1 MFQEEYEKLSTN
13 EKGEFKKIV
22 SHLLAHTYL
31 IREEYNF
38 DADVKVLDQDFI
50 FAERNIEMISE
61 YLSYAGFRVE
71 KDTEYGVIAVSSDN
85 PDNRVSFNKLTTLMI
100 YTLRLIYEEEREKL
114 TLIKEVFTSVG
125 DLINKMITLG
135 AIPKKPSNA
144 EMEKSLRALK
154 KYNLIR
160 KVDGPWSDA
169 HTRMLILPSILF
181 IVTNEQISNLIELV
195 KTKEKDDE
203 EADEIIAD

>member
-1 MFQEEYEKLSTN
+1 MFQEEFEKLSTN

-38 DADVKVLDQDFI
+38 DADVKILDQDFI

-85 PDNRVSFNKLTTLMI
+85 QDNRVSFNKLTTLMI

-114 TLIKEVFTSVG
+114 NLIKEVFTSVG

-181 IVTNEQISNLIELV
+181 IVTNEQISNLSELV

>member
-1 MFQEEYEKLSTN
+1 MFQEEFEKLSTN

-38 DADVKVLDQDFI
+38 DADVKVLDQVFI

-85 PDNRVSFNKLTTLMI
+85 QDNRVSFNKLTTLMI

-114 TLIKEVFTSVG
+114 NLIKEVFTSVG

-181 IVTNEQISNLIELV
+181 IVTNEQISNLSELV

>member
-61 YLSYAGFRVE
+61 YLGYAGFSVE

-181 IVTNEQISNLIELV
+181 VVTNEQISNLSELV

-203 EADEIIAD
+203 EADEITAD

>member
-85 PDNRVSFNKLTTLMI
+85 QDNRVSFNKLTTLMI

-114 TLIKEVFTSVG
+114 NLIKEVFTSVG

-181 IVTNEQISNLIELV
+181 IVTNEQISNLSELV

>member
-195 KTKEKDDE
+195 KTKEKDD
-203 EADEIIAD
+203 

>member
-61 YLSYAGFRVE
+61 YLGYAGFSVE

-135 AIPKKPSNA
+135 AILKKPSNA

-181 IVTNEQISNLIELV
+181 VVTNEQISNLSELV

-203 EADEIIAD
+203 EADEITAD

>member
-38 DADVKVLDQDFI
+38 DADVKALDQDFI

-61 YLSYAGFRVE
+61 YLSYAGFSVE

-181 IVTNEQISNLIELV
+181 VVTNEQISNLSELV

-203 EADEIIAD
+203 EADEITAD

>member
-1 MFQEEYEKLSTN
+1 
-13 EKGEFKKIV
+13 
-22 SHLLAHTYL
+22 
-31 IREEYNF
+31 
-38 DADVKVLDQDFI
+38 
-50 FAERNIEMISE
+50 MISE

-181 IVTNEQISNLIELV
+181 IVTNEQISNLSELV

>member
-1 MFQEEYEKLSTN
+1 MFQEEFEKLSTN

-85 PDNRVSFNKLTTLMI
+85 QDNRVSFNKLTTLMI

-114 TLIKEVFTSVG
+114 NLIKEVFTSVG

-181 IVTNEQISNLIELV
+181 IVTNEQISNLSELV

>member
-38 DADVKVLDQDFI
+38 DADMKVLDQDFI

-61 YLSYAGFRVE
+61 YLGYAGFSVE

-135 AIPKKPSNA
+135 AILKKPSNA

-181 IVTNEQISNLIELV
+181 VVTNEQISNLSELV

-203 EADEIIAD
+203 EADEITAD

>member
-61 YLSYAGFRVE
+61 YLSYAGFSVE

-181 IVTNEQISNLIELV
+181 IVTNEQISNLSELV

>member
-169 HTRMLILPSILF
+169 HIRMLILPSILF
-181 IVTNEQISNLIELV
+181 IVTNEQISNLSELV

>member
-61 YLSYAGFRVE
+61 YLSYAGFSVE

-181 IVTNEQISNLIELV
+181 IVTNEQISNLSELV

-203 EADEIIAD
+203 EADEITAD

>member
-61 YLSYAGFRVE
+61 YLSYAGFSVE

-114 TLIKEVFTSVG
+114 NLIKEVFTSVG

-181 IVTNEQISNLIELV
+181 IVTNEQISNLSELV

>member
-100 YTLRLIYEEEREKL
+100 YTLRVIYEEEREKL

-181 IVTNEQISNLIELV
+181 IVTNEQISNLSELV

>member
-181 IVTNEQISNLIELV
+181 IVTNEQISNLSDLV

>member
-1 MFQEEYEKLSTN
+1 MFQEEFEKLSTN

-61 YLSYAGFRVE
+61 YMSYAGFRVE

-85 PDNRVSFNKLTTLMI
+85 QDNRVSFNKLTTLMI

-114 TLIKEVFTSVG
+114 NLIKEVFTSVG

-181 IVTNEQISNLIELV
+181 IVTNEQISNLSELV

>member
-181 IVTNEQISNLIELV
+181 IVTNEQISNLSELV
-195 KTKEKDDE
+195 KTTEKDDE

>member
-50 FAERNIEMISE
+50 FAEWNIEMISE
-61 YLSYAGFRVE
+61 YLSYAGFSVE

-181 IVTNEQISNLIELV
+181 VVTNEQISNLSELV

-203 EADEIIAD
+203 EADEITAD

>member
-135 AIPKKPSNA
+135 AIPKKPSNS

-181 IVTNEQISNLIELV
+181 IVTNEQISNLSELV

>member
-181 IVTNEQISNLIELV
+181 IVTNEQISNLSELV

>member
-61 YLSYAGFRVE
+61 YLSYAGFSVE

-181 IVTNEQISNLIELV
+181 IVTNEQISNLSELV

-203 EADEIIAD
+203 EADEIITD

>member
-61 YLSYAGFRVE
+61 YLSYAGFSVE

-135 AIPKKPSNA
+135 AIPRKPSNA

-160 KVDGPWSDA
+160 KVDGQWSDA

-181 IVTNEQISNLIELV
+181 IVTNEQISNLSELV

>member
-61 YLSYAGFRVE
+61 YLSYAGFSVE

-169 HTRMLILPSILF
+169 HTRLLILPSILF
-181 IVTNEQISNLIELV
+181 VVTNEQISNLSELV

-203 EADEIIAD
+203 EADEITAD

>member
-169 HTRMLILPSILF
+169 HTRMLILPSIQF
-181 IVTNEQISNLIELV
+181 IVTNEQISNLSELV

>member
-181 IVTNEQISNLIELV
+181 IVTNEQISNLSELV

-203 EADEIIAD
+203 

>member
-38 DADVKVLDQDFI
+38 DADVKVLDKDFI

-181 IVTNEQISNLIELV
+181 IVTNEQISNLSELV

>member
-61 YLSYAGFRVE
+61 YLSYAGFSVE

-114 TLIKEVFTSVG
+114 NLIKEVFTSVG

-181 IVTNEQISNLIELV
+181 IVTNEQISNLSELV
-195 KTKEKDDE
+195 KIKEKDDE